1 MHYYQHH
8 IGDYRAATDHLSDE
22 EDLIY
27 RRLIELYYD
36 TEQPIATDVYR
47 VARRVRMHP
56 DVVERVLEEFFTL
69 GDDGY
74 RHARCDAEIEQY
86 RMKTEQ
92 ASRAGKASAQR
103 RSNARST
110 DVEPALNDRSTDV
123 QLTMN
128 HEPITNNQVN
138 TVPTVLVDG
147 DADNAPRLPNAPLQE
162 LLNLY
167 HAKCPTLQ
175 RVMML
180 NDTRRRHLTSRW
192 REVMV
197 TDRLTNQA
205 DGLKIFEKFF
215 ERVAASHFLTGR
227 TMGRNG
233 RQWKATFDWLVLPTN
248 FLKVCEGHYDNGRA

>member
-22 EDLIY
+22 EDLAY

-36 TEQPIATDVYR
+36 AEQPISPDVAR
-47 VARRVRMHP
+47 VARRVRIQP
-56 DVVERVLEEFFTL
+56 VTVKCVLDEFFTL

-74 RHARCDAEIEQY
+74 HHARCDAEIEQY
-86 RMKTEQ
+86 RAKIEQ

-103 RSNARST
+103 RSNAGST
-110 DVEPALNDRSTDV
+110 DVEPTI
-123 QLTMN
+123 N
-128 HEPITNNQVN
+128 HEPLTINQVN

-147 DADNAPRLPNAPLQE
+147 EAANAPRVPNAPLQD

-167 HAKCPTLQ
+167 HTKCPTLQ

-180 NDTRRRHLTSRW
+180 NDTRKRHLASRW

-197 TDRLTNQA
+197 TDKLTNPA
-205 DGLKIFEKFF
+205 DGLRIFDQFF
-215 ERVAASHFLTGR
+215 ERVAASQFLTGR
-227 TMGRNG
+227 AQSRAG